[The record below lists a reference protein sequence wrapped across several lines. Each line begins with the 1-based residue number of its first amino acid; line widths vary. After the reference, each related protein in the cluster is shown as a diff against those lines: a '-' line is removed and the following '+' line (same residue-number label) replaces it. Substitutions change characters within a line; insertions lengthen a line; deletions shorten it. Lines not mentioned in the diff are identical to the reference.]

1 MGKVVGKVANTV
13 LKPVQSLAGNLFGT
27 PDTPDK
33 TTDLLS
39 PEGKAAT
46 NKLLSQY
53 TSMLDQAPGM
63 AEAETARL
71 QKQVAQNVQ
80 DQTLRAQQAIAQ
92 RGLQN
97 SSIGLR
103 ALMAPTAQAGNQ
115 MLDIAAGAPARQFAN
130 LSNIG
135 SGIGNVLGIQSQ
147 NKLYTPGQKGD
158 SGMGVM
164 GTLLGAGI
172 GASLAP
178 AGGGA
183 MGASI
188 GSQLG
193 GAFGN
198 ARGAR

>member
-1 MGKVVGKVANTV
+1 MGKVVSKVANTA
-13 LKPVQSLAGNLFGT
+13 LKPIQSLAGNLFGT

-33 TTDLLS
+33 MTDLLS

-115 MLDIAAGAPARQFAN
+115 MLDIAAGTQGRQLAN

-147 NKLYTPGQKGD
+147 NRLFTPGQKGD
-158 SGMGVM
+158 SGMGAA

-172 GASLAP
+172 GYSLGGP
-178 AGGGA
+178 A
-183 MGASI
+183 GASI
-188 GSQLG
+188 GSQFG
-193 GAFGN
+193 SAFGN

>member
-1 MGKVVGKVANTV
+1 MGKVVGKVANTT
-13 LKPVQSLAGNLFGT
+13 LKPIQSLAGNLFGT

-33 TTDLLS
+33 MTDLLS

-63 AEAETARL
+63 AEAETANL

-115 MLDIAAGAPARQFAN
+115 MLDIAAGAPARQLAT
-130 LSNIG
+130 LGSIG
-135 SGIGNVLGIQSQ
+135 SGISNVLGVQSQ
-147 NKLYTPGQKGD
+147 NKIYQQGKKG
-158 SGMGVM
+158 SNGMQMLGS
-164 GTLLGAGI
+164 LAGAGI
-172 GASLAP
+172 GAAMGGPQGAAVGMQLGSGL
-178 AGGGA
+178 GGA
-183 MGASI
+183 ME
-188 GSQLG
+188 
-193 GAFGN
+193 N
-198 ARGAR
+198 R